1 MSFRV
6 LIISIIAFAWTTV
19 KANIAVSFVKEYFL
33 GKYIQYLVVFGCW
46 SSFDKMDFFQRD
58 LLTNLTISY
67 VSIKENLDINNILRV
82 NYYKLG
88 IILDIDCPQSEII
101 LEQFN
106 GNQLPYNE
114 SYFWLMITESNSVPI
129 NLFRDLPLS
138 IATEITVALRE
149 NNSYTLYDVYNFS
162 HRHGGK
168 LNVTYMGYWTFN
180 DGLRNELTQYKY
192 KRRQNFHKLA
202 LNVSIHVDHD
212 PLPDFHTYILNP
224 INRHVDTM
232 MRYNYA
238 LIVQLMDYY
247 NITMNLSRGTTW
259 GYLNNGTW
267 NGIIGDMLRGIVD
280 ISATPYLFKAA
291 RMDVCD
297 YTVQSYIARAS
308 IIFRHPKTS
317 DVRNVFLMPFTEDV
331 WYLILI
337 VAVIYWLLLLLTVK
351 IELYYDNY
359 PKKCTLDT
367 NPSSETALIT
377 IAAICQQGLSDG
389 PRIYSGRIVFLS
401 LFLWGLLLIQFYSAS
416 VVGSLLS
423 EPPRFI
429 NTLKDLADSSLD
441 VGIEDM
447 AYNYDVLAVSIIFIF
462 DMFLLGLFDCT
473 YYGSNFESG
482 RKSPNP
488 DVHELNRKKI
498 QTSKKR
504 KVEPFLTAEEGLKK
518 VKKGG
523 YAFQVDV
530 ATAYKIIADTFSQD
544 EICDLAEIQL
554 FPLERIA
561 TAVKKHSPFKKMVT
575 YGLRKIVEHGVPG
588 HLRYVWQPGRPQ
600 CPESHSAKPVPVAL
614 KEFSPALL
622 SLFMGVV
629 LALFV
634 MIIEMYMERRKRR
647 GQMESSLQPSPLEVA
662 SNLCFSDLDQFDFHT
677 VEPEDVSN

>member
-1 MSFRV
+1 MIFGV
-6 LIISIIAFAWTTV
+6 LTISIIAFAWTTTV
-19 KANIAVSFVKEYFL
+19 KANIAVSFAKEYFL

-46 SSFDKMDFFQRD
+46 SSFGLLTIKWIFFQRD
-58 LLTNLTISY
+58 LLTNLTVSY
-67 VSIKENLDINNILRV
+67 ASIKENLDINNILRV
-82 NYYKLG
+82 NYYKIG
-88 IILDIDCPQSEII
+88 IILDIDCPQSQII
-101 LEQFN
+101 FEQFT

-114 SYFWLMITESNSVPI
+114 SYFWLTITEQNEVPI
-129 NLFRDLPLS
+129 NLFQDLPLS

-162 HRHGGK
+162 HRHGGR
-168 LNVTYMGYWTFN
+168 LNVTYMGYWTFS

-212 PLPDFHTYILNP
+212 PTPDFHTYILNP

-247 NITMNLSRGTTW
+247 NITMNLSKGTTW
-259 GYLNNGTW
+259 GYFNNGTW

-297 YTVQSYIARAS
+297 YTVQSYIAS
-308 IIFRHPKTS
+308 IH
-317 DVRNVFLMPFTEDV
+317 L
-331 WYLILI
+331 LG
-337 VAVIYWLLLLLTVK
+337 VI
-351 IELYYDNY
+351 
-359 PKKCTLDT
+359 
-367 NPSSETALIT
+367 IT
-377 IAAICQQGLSDG
+377 YGLSDG

-401 LFLWGLLLIQFYSAS
+401 LFLWGLLLMQFYSAS

-429 NTLKDLADSSLD
+429 NTLKDLADSSLE

-447 AYNYDVLAVSIIFIF
+447 AYNYDVLA
-462 DMFLLGLFDCT
+462 
-473 YYGSNFESG
+473 
-482 RKSPNP
+482 KSPDP

-504 KVEPFLTAEEGLKK
+504 KIEPFLTAEEGLKK

-554 FPLERIA
+554 FPVERIA

-575 YGLRKIVEHGVPG
+575 YGLVVKSTNIFNISGTFRIQLRKIVEHGVPG

-614 KEFSPALL
+614 KEFSPALF
-622 SLFMGVV
+622 SLLMGVA

-634 MIIEMYMERRKRR
+634 MFIEMYAERRKRR
-647 GQMESSLQPSPLEVA
+647 AQMESFLEPSPMEVS
-662 SNLCFSDLDQFDFHT
+662 SNLCFSDTDQLDFQTID
-677 VEPEDVSN
+677 PEEVSN